1 MDWRHAEADTL
12 EAALRQALA
21 QGLPGRA
28 AQQSMAPELAYGR
41 HRGPAPAAARP
52 AAVLVLLD
60 QSRGEWSIPA
70 MLRPATMKAH
80 AGQISLPG
88 GLVESGETAYETALR
103 EFTEELGC
111 PADGLSILGTLTP
124 VFVFISGFVVTPV
137 VAVNRRPLVFCPNP
151 LEVAAVV
158 PLPLS
163 ELLDPAYR
171 GSHLIRRNDLAFRA
185 PHYEISGHRVWGAT
199 SLILAEFA
207 ALAAGPDSALQCG

>member
-1 MDWRHAEADTL
+1 MDWQQVEADTL

-21 QGLPGRA
+21 RGLPGRA
-28 AQQSMAPELAYGR
+28 AQQTMAPELAYGR
-41 HRGPAPAAARP
+41 HRGPVPTAARP

-70 MLRPATMKAH
+70 MLRPATMKSH

-88 GLVESGETAYETALR
+88 GLVEPGETAHETALR

-111 PADGLSILGTLTP
+111 PAEGLSIVGTLTP

-137 VAVNRRPLVFCPNP
+137 IAVNRRPLVFCPNP

-158 PLPLS
+158 PLPMAQ
-163 ELLDPAYR
+163 LLDPAYQS
-171 GSHLIRRNDLAFRA
+171 SHLIRRQELAFRA

-207 ALAAGPDSALQCG
+207 ALAADLDSALECG